1 MHYTAPPL
9 RQSTAN
15 ILTEIG
21 WFAAT
26 FHVPQHQS
34 LVDFL
39 AGGVGVIKATLLRD
53 CRLTG
58 YGEAADSPRARK
70 IRVALVN
77 VGRITGISEWEN
89 KPV

>member
-1 MHYTAPPL
+1 MHHTAPQL

-15 ILTEIG
+15 IFT
-21 WFAAT
+21 
-26 FHVPQHQS
+26 
-34 LVDFL
+34 
-39 AGGVGVIKATLLRD
+39 
-53 CRLTG
+53 
-58 YGEAADSPRARK
+58 GEAADSPRARK

>member
-1 MHYTAPPL
+1 VHYTAPQL

-15 ILTEIG
+15 ILTDIG

-39 AGGVGVIKATLLRD
+39 AGGVGVIKATLRGD

-77 VGRITGISEWEN
+77 VGRITGVSEWEN
-89 KPV
+89 KSV

>member
-1 MHYTAPPL
+1 MHYTAPQL

-39 AGGVGVIKATLLRD
+39 AGGSA
-53 CRLTG
+53 
-58 YGEAADSPRARK
+58 
-70 IRVALVN
+70 
-77 VGRITGISEWEN
+77 
-89 KPV
+89 